1 MNSSVFKL
9 FKWRLSRRPWHS
21 VRSPCSSRRGAHSAQ
36 YAVQDIRGRGADRFL
51 FLSSSAI
58 IRTPDWFLLRDF
70 ADVGPAHLQ
79 PELLPPAKFAAVDP
93 AASCRLFVKEIVA
106 PDATSARVPAGKRIG
121 F

>member
-1 MNSSVFKL
+1 MLTLHLEVL
-9 FKWRLSRRPWHS
+9 
-21 VRSPCSSRRGAHSAQ
+21 
-36 YAVQDIRGRGADRFL
+36 QDIRGRGADRFL

-58 IRTPDWFLLRDF
+58 IRTPDWFLLRNF
-70 ADVGPAHLQ
+70 ADMGPAHLQ
-79 PELLPPAKFAAVDP
+79 PGLLPPAKFAAIDP

>member
-1 MNSSVFKL
+1 MHPGFHMTRDPNSNPDHNPK
-9 FKWRLSRRPWHS
+9 P
-21 VRSPCSSRRGAHSAQ
+21 RSHLNP
-36 YAVQDIRGRGADRFL
+36 YPNPQDIRGRGADRFL

-58 IRTPDWFLLRDF
+58 IRTPDWFLLRNF

-79 PELLPPAKFAAVDP
+79 PELLPPAKFAAIDP